1 MANASELPS
10 RRSAADGLFAAVR
23 EAQDQ
28 HLHLADPNEHAR
40 ARARLLQVVDRAE
53 VKAVATPVAV
63 GQRGAPLGGLGRS
76 VGRWGLGGLA
86 AAACAFAI
94 LLALPERNE
103 RELASEVLEF
113 QLDGAAL
120 ESNQSVLAGN
130 ESRLL
135 AVSDSTRIELAPHG
149 SMYVDEIRSN
159 GATVVLEHGEVALA
173 VHHEDDTSWRV
184 AAGPWTVH
192 VTGTQFIVAWEPS
205 AEHFRVAVTEGS
217 VRVEGPEGDVALLDA
232 GDEMVRARGKAT
244 LEPETLGASEL
255 ASLEPELE
263 EPETLEQ
270 AGAHPPFP
278 MKPSKSGARRWD
290 RYFADA
296 EYQAAWDAL
305 ADQPGGIHGEAERVD
320 DAKTMLDLADVA
332 RFTKHASDTRV
343 LLERLRERFPG
354 SNEAGEAAFV
364 LGRIAADGGSQAKAA
379 VWFERYLDERPSGSF
394 AGDALGRLIDCYD
407 ALGQVADAKTAAKRY
422 LASHPKGPHA
432 AKAEKILAR

>member
-28 HLHLADPNEHAR
+28 RLHLADPNEHAR

-53 VKAVATPVAV
+53 VKAVATPIGV
-63 GQRGAPLGGLGRS
+63 GQRGASLKGL
-76 VGRWGLGGLA
+76 GRWGLGGLA

-94 LLALPERNE
+94 LLAMPERNE
-103 RELASEVLEF
+103 RELAGELLEF
-113 QLDGAAL
+113 QLDGAELSAK
-120 ESNQSVLAGN
+120 QMVLTG
-130 ESRLL
+130 EQSRLL
-135 AVSDSTRIELAPHG
+135 AVSDNTRIELAPHG
-149 SMYVDEIRSN
+149 SMYVEEIRSN
-159 GATVVLEHGEVALA
+159 GATVVLERGEVSLA

-192 VTGTQFIVAWEPS
+192 VTGTQFVVAWEPS

-232 GDEMVRARGKAT
+232 GEEMVRARGKAT
-244 LEPETLGASEL
+244 LEPETLGDNQL
-255 ASLEPELE
+255 ATLEPELD

-278 MKPSKSGARRWD
+278 MKPSKSGVRRWD
-290 RYFADA
+290 RHFADA
-296 EYQAAWDAL
+296 EYQAAWDVL

-320 DAKTMLDLADVA
+320 DPGTMLDLADVA
-332 RFTKHASDTRV
+332 RFTKHASDTRK
-343 LLERLRERFPG
+343 LLERLRERFPD

-379 VWFERYLDERPSGSF
+379 VWFERYLDERPNGSF

-407 ALGQVADAKTAAKRY
+407 ALGQAANAESAAERY